1 MADSTYKLAAKE
13 KIGYACGDI
22 ATNFFFQSMI
32 LYQTR
37 FYTDTAGLS
46 AVAVGSMFL
55 LLRLGDAII
64 APVIGAL
71 SDRTQTRWGK
81 FRPWILGTAV
91 PFGLI
96 FWLVYVTP
104 NFGPHGKLVYA
115 YITYSLVMMLY
126 SANNTPYSA
135 LMGVMT
141 PDSSE
146 RSSIASYRLV

>member
-1 MADSTYKLAAKE
+1 MTESGSRLSIRE
-13 KIGYACGDI
+13 KIGYSFGDI

-37 FYTDTAGLS
+37 FYTDTARLS

-55 LLRLGDAII
+55 VLRLADAVFD
-64 APVIGAL
+64 PVIGAL

-81 FRPWILGTAV
+81 FRPWILFTAV

-104 NFGPHGKLVYA
+104 DIRASREA
-115 YITYSLVMMLY
+115 YICLY
-126 SANNTPYSA
+126 HLHAGDDA
-135 LMGVMT
+135 LFGQQHAVLRSDGRD
-141 PDSSE
+141 DS
-146 RSSIASYRLV
+146 RCQRT

>member
-1 MADSTYKLAAKE
+1 MKHALETRPSMADSIQRLASRE
-13 KIGYACGDI
+13 KIGYALGDI

-46 AVAVGSMFL
+46 AVAVGTMFL
-55 LLRLGDAII
+55 VLRLADAVFD
-64 APVIGAL
+64 PVIGAL
-71 SDRTQTRWGK
+71 ADRTETRWGK
-81 FRPWILGTAV
+81 FRPWLLWTAI

-104 NFGPHGKLVYA
+104 NVGPHGKLIYA
-115 YITYSLVMMLY
+115 YFTYTLVMMLY

-141 PDSSE
+141 P
-146 RSSIASYRLV
+146 